1 MGVVY
6 VGHIPHHFQEK
17 EMRQFF
23 EQFGD
28 ILKLRISRS
37 KKVSCTPPTLLD
49 HGPGNRESL
58 LAILGLPREL
68 AIVLVYCIVGT

>member
-6 VGHIPHHFQEK
+6 VGHIPKHFQEK
-17 EMRQFF
+17 EMRHFF

-37 KKVSCTPPTLLD
+37 KKVF
-49 HGPGNRESL
+49 
-58 LAILGLPREL
+58 
-68 AIVLVYCIVGT
+68 

>member
-6 VGHIPHHFQEK
+6 VGHIPQHFQEK

-37 KKVSCTPPTLLD
+37 KKVGSCSSFI
-49 HGPGNRESL
+49 NR
-58 LAILGLPREL
+58 
-68 AIVLVYCIVGT
+68 

>member
-6 VGHIPHHFQEK
+6 VGHIPNHFQEK

-23 EQFGD
+23 GQFGD

-37 KKVSCTPPTLLD
+37 KKVCWLCFN
-49 HGPGNRESL
+49 HH
-58 LAILGLPREL
+58 
-68 AIVLVYCIVGT
+68 